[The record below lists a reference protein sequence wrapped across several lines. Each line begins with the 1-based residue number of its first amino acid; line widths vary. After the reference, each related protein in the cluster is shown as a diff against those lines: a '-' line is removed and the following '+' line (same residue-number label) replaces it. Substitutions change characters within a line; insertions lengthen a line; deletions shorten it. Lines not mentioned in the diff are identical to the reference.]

1 MNSVISKMDDIVY
14 KWSYYRNAIMNKKT
28 AWAVNLSK
36 ENDAIFFNY
45 ILAGENG
52 KMYGIILTD
61 SMSKPNIVRIN
72 DKFGIDQYSR
82 HKLLSAKDWNET
94 NLLIVDDG
102 LLKAV
107 TFDWI
112 KENADL
118 LTSEAV
124 KNM

>member
-1 MNSVISKMDDIVY
+1 
-14 KWSYYRNAIMNKKT
+14 
-28 AWAVNLSK
+28 LSK